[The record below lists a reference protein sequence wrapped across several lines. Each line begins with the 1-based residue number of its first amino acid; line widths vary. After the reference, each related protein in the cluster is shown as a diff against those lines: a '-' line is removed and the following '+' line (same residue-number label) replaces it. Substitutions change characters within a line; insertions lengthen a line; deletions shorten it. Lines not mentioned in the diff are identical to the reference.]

1 MSYTPGEHLSYNN
14 NHVPLINMKSL
25 LIIAMMV
32 SALLD
37 NYYSKFET
45 CHRGVFLILIQQKG
59 QTRVFQLITWFTSVN
74 RKEWSPKLGQKV
86 ETTYISLSQIMSAT

>member
-1 MSYTPGEHLSYNN
+1 
-14 NHVPLINMKSL
+14 MKSL

-74 RKEWSPKLGQKV
+74 RKEWSPTV
-86 ETTYISLSQIMSAT
+86 ETTYISLSQIMSAA